1 MACTVHKVQGLTVD
15 KAVISLDKVFCPGQ
29 AYVAL
34 SRVRTLDG
42 LIINNFKE
50 SVIYCNEKIE
60 SAMKNMLRLTL
71 ENHSFIKTPG
81 MFTIALHNVQSL
93 RAHVQDLQVHGQLMN
108 ADCICLTETW
118 LKVDDKV
125 QIPGFVFKNN
135 PRAKCYDNSTPLFTD
150 LKQQRG
156 GGVGVFCCE
165 SINFNVIIPEP
176 CNLECLY
183 FAVPH
188 ISLNAALL
196 YRPNSYP
203 LDMFRQNILH
213 VIDELEKHSGK
224 KVIMGDFNEDILT
237 SSTIGTLMELHGYSQ
252 HVQQPTTEKGTLI
265 DHVYVKDAEN
275 VSVEIVQTYYSYHQA
290 VLISL
295 S

>member
-1 MACTVHKVQGLTVD
+1 M
-15 KAVISLDKVFCPGQ
+15 P
-29 AYVAL
+29 
-34 SRVRTLDG
+34 
-42 LIINNFKE
+42 
-50 SVIYCNEKIE
+50 
-60 SAMKNMLRLTL
+60 RLAL
-71 ENHSFIKTPG
+71 ENYSFVKTPG
-81 MFTIALHNVQSL
+81 VFTIALHNVQSL
-93 RAHVQDLQVHGQLMN
+93 RAHVQDIQVHRQIMN

-118 LKVDDKV
+118 LKVEDQV

-135 PRAKCYDNSTPLFTD
+135 PRAKYYDNSTPLFTD

-156 GGVGVFCCE
+156 GGVGLFCCE
-165 SINFNVIIPEP
+165 SIDFNVIPEP

-196 YRPNSYP
+196 YRPNTYP
-203 LDMFRQNILH
+203 LNLFRQNMLY

-252 HVQQPTTEKGTLI
+252 HVQHPTTEKGTLI

-275 VSVEIVQTYYSYHQA
+275 VSVEIVQTYHSYHQA

-295 S
+295 R